1 MYTEDKATDAE
12 DVEDATVTPGED
24 DEMVELS
31 DNVVTVESEAVVD
44 DEADAVV
51 ADEDVV
57 AAAADAVE
65 AATDADA
72 MLALAT
78 TEEYCC
84 ISITAAS
91 SNT

>member
-1 MYTEDKATDAE
+1 MDTEDKATDTE

-31 DNVVTVESEAVVD
+31 ENVLVTVDSEAVVD
-44 DEADAVV
+44 AEADAVV

-57 AAAADAVE
+57 AAGAVE